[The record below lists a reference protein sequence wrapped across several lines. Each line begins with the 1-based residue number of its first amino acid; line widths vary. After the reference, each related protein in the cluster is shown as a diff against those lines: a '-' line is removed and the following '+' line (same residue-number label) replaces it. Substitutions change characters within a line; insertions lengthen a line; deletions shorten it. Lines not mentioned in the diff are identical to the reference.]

1 MKTQILLVILQL
13 NKPLSTSYRSCKSS
27 SLSFWSPNYG
37 SNLHKG
43 HFPSERACCDMIHA
57 FCLLLGIWGCLWR
70 AVINT
75 ASNSSFHKMLYS
87 QGKKKKENCI
97 TYVRHIISIPIAIW
111 HYSCWLLHIHMGRMW
126 AQWQADTRKHTLQ
139 YYSRSRNGTQARL
152 VQWIRVT
159 VCVAAG
165 GGTIRAQEQKDKFC
179 IRIPPPPFFF
189 YVQACIANRERA
201 VRSAITEYLA
211 IDLS

>member
-70 AVINT
+70 AVINP

-87 QGKKKKENCI
+87 QGKKKERKLHHICTSYHFHSHCHLALFLLAPSYTYGEDVSPVAGRHSGAHVAVLQPVTEWYTGTFGTMNPCNC
-97 TYVRHIISIPIAIW
+97 VRG
-111 HYSCWLLHIHMGRMW
+111 GRRW
-126 AQWQADTRKHTLQ
+126 DNTCSGAE
-139 YYSRSRNGTQARL
+139 G
-152 VQWIRVT
+152 
-159 VCVAAG
+159 
-165 GGTIRAQEQKDKFC
+165 
-179 IRIPPPPFFF
+179 
-189 YVQACIANRERA
+189 
-201 VRSAITEYLA
+201 
-211 IDLS
+211 

>member
-1 MKTQILLVILQL
+1 MKTQILLGILQL

-70 AVINT
+70 VVINT

-87 QGKKKKENCI
+87 EGEKKKKI
-97 TYVRHIISIPIAIW
+97 ASHMYVISFHSHCHLALFLSAPS
-111 HYSCWLLHIHMGRMW
+111 YTMGRMW
-126 AQWQADTRKHTLQ
+126 AQWQADTLEHTLQ
-139 YYSRSRNGTQARL
+139 YYSRSQNGAQARL
-152 VQWIRVT
+152 MIQQIRVT
-159 VCVAAG
+159 VCVVAG
-165 GGTIRAQEQKDKFC
+165 GGMIRAQEQKDKFC
-179 IRIPPPPFFF
+179 IRIPFFF
-189 YVQACIANRERA
+189 FFSFQTSIANGERA
-201 VRSAITEYLA
+201 VLSAIMEYLA
-211 IDLS
+211 VDLS

>member
-43 HFPSERACCDMIHA
+43 HFPSYRACCDMIHA

-87 QGKKKKENCI
+87 QEKRKKKKI
-97 TYVRHIISIPIAIW
+97 ASRTYVISFPFPLP
-111 HYSCWLLHIHMGRMW
+111 S
-126 AQWQADTRKHTLQ
+126 
-139 YYSRSRNGTQARL
+139 
-152 VQWIRVT
+152 
-159 VCVAAG
+159 
-165 GGTIRAQEQKDKFC
+165 GTILVASFVYISKGCDSSVRQTLWSTRCSVRIGCWMAHRHFSYSESVKMHVWRQE
-179 IRIPPPPFFF
+179 
-189 YVQACIANRERA
+189 VE
-201 VRSAITEYLA
+201 
-211 IDLS
+211 

>member
-1 MKTQILLVILQL
+1 MKTQILLGILQL

-70 AVINT
+70 VVINT

-87 QGKKKKENCI
+87 EGEKKKKI
-97 TYVRHIISIPIAIW
+97 ASHMYVISFPFPLP
-111 HYSCWLLHIHMGRMW
+111 S
-126 AQWQADTRKHTLQ
+126 
-139 YYSRSRNGTQARL
+139 
-152 VQWIRVT
+152 
-159 VCVAAG
+159 
-165 GGTIRAQEQKDKFC
+165 GTILVGSFIYDGEDVSPVAGRHSGAH
-179 IRIPPPPFFF
+179 
-189 YVQACIANRERA
+189 VA
-201 VRSAITEYLA
+201 VLQLVTEWCTGTFDDTTDSCNCVRGGRRWDDTCSGA
-211 IDLS
+211 EG